1 MMSTC
6 KCKRSLSGLRQFL
19 VSQPGK
25 QTIAMYILANISR
38 SQGNQTMTF
47 GQIIL
52 SNMRNV
58 LLEKFYTK
66 CGEAIPRPFPK
77 KSKFSVLLGQQSK
90 VI

>member
-1 MMSTC
+1 M
-6 KCKRSLSGLRQFL
+6 
-19 VSQPGK
+19 SQPGK

-77 KSKFSVLLGQQSK
+77 KSKFSVPLGQ
-90 VI
+90 